1 MAKVMLI
8 DGNSLAYRAFFAL
21 PTDMATA
28 SGQITNAVFGFTS
41 MLINLWRDH
50 QPDKVV
56 VAFDRPEPTFR
67 HAIVPTYKGTRDSA
81 PDILR
86 QQMGLVREVL
96 EALAVP
102 TVDAPGFEA
111 DDVIATLATEGRDAG
126 DDVIVVTGDRD
137 TYQLVED
144 PHVKVLYNVRGVSDY
159 KLYDEAGI
167 AERTGVRP
175 SDYVQYAAL
184 RGDNSDN
191 LPGVP
196 GVGEKTAA
204 KLINT
209 RGGLDGVFASLDELT
224 PKLRENLAAAEDQVR
239 TNAEVMLLVR
249 DVPLEARLDDLS
261 LGEVDA
267 QAVRKLFDF
276 LEFRTLHTRL
286 AEALGGALGE
296 DATGAGPS
304 TAALVPK
311 IDVLQTPAAAVE
323 ALKAAAA
330 DGASAPPLALA
341 LAAPDGGLDSG
352 LAWVV
357 DAAAGRVAFVGGPL
371 LSDAAVSA
379 ALADLLTAPAEG
391 TRPDPSGSQTA
402 PADGTRPDPSRS
414 QTAPAEGTRP
424 DPSGSQTAP
433 ADGTRPG
440 PSGSQ
445 TAPAGDTDPDSGR
458 PLAVHGAKALMRPL
472 LDRGIEMRD
481 PLLDTMLAAY
491 LLDPADAR
499 YDLNDLAGRYA
510 GIDPPAHAPQEGRLD
525 LDGDSIEPHDQ
536 AGWAALA
543 IDRLVT
549 PLREALAAQ
558 GLESLND
565 DVEVPLVRVLA
576 RMEHIGIGVDRSVLE
591 QIRDELDTEAEE
603 LREQVLT
610 DAGRPINVNSPK
622 QLAEVLFD
630 DLGLTPTKRTKTGYS
645 TDAQSLEKLRGEHP
659 IVDHLLGYREVEKL
673 RSTYGVGL
681 LAEIGPDE
689 RIRATFNQTVARTG
703 RLSSDAPNLHNIPVR
718 SERGRVFRT
727 AFVAPAGCKLL
738 VADYDQI
745 ELRCI
750 AHLAEDP
757 GLIAAFEA
765 GDDIHTAT
773 AARVFDI
780 EPSEVGVEERATAK
794 MVSYGLAYGMEA
806 YGLAQRLN
814 IATGEAAK
822 ILDAYFEAFGAVRDY
837 MDRTVAEARS
847 KGYTETLFGRRRQIP
862 ELASPN
868 VRLRQAGE
876 RQAMNAGIQGL
887 AADIFKVA
895 LVRLHRALEAEGLES
910 RIVLQVHDEII
921 LEAPDAEV
929 GPASELTREVMRGA
943 FELRVPLEV
952 DLQVAST
959 WAGAKG

>member
-67 HAIVPTYKGTRDSA
+67 HAVVPTYKGTRNAA

-102 TVDAPGFEA
+102 TVDAPSYEA
-111 DDVIATLATEGRDAG
+111 DDVLATLATEGRDAG

-144 PHVKVLYNVRGVSDY
+144 PWVKVLYYYYARGVSES

-167 AERTGVRP
+167 LDRTGVRP
-175 SDYVQYAAL
+175 ADYVQYAAL
-184 RGDNSDN
+184 RGDTSDN

-204 KLINT
+204 KLINE
-209 RGGLDGVFASLDELT
+209 RGGLDGIFGSLDDLT
-224 PKLRENLAAAEDQVR
+224 PKLRENLAAAEERVR
-239 TNAEVMLLVR
+239 TNVEMMRLVR
-249 DVPLEARLDDLS
+249 DVPLDAGLDDLA

-276 LEFRTLHTRL
+276 LEFRSLHARLVETL
-286 AEALGGALGE
+286 GDALGE
-296 DATGAGPS
+296 DAASGDGPA
-304 TAALVPK
+304 TRALVPEALVPK
-311 IDVLQTPAAAVE
+311 VLVLKTPAEAVE
-323 ALKAAAA
+323 ALRDAGAQGAA
-330 DGASAPPLALA
+330 GGPLA
-341 LAAPDGGLDSG
+341 LAAPAEGLEGG

-357 DAAAGRVAFVGGPL
+357 DAAAGRVAFVPGHL
-371 LSDAAVSA
+371 LHDGAVAA
-379 ALADLLTAPAEG
+379 ALAGLVAG
-391 TRPDPSGSQTA
+391 
-402 PADGTRPDPSRS
+402 PADGIDRG
-414 QTAPAEGTRP
+414 AA
-424 DPSGSQTAP
+424 
-433 ADGTRPG
+433 
-440 PSGSQ
+440 
-445 TAPAGDTDPDSGR
+445 R
-458 PLAVHGAKALMRPL
+458 PLAAHGAKALMRPL

-481 PLLDTMLAAY
+481 PLIDTMLAAY

-499 YDLNDLAGRYA
+499 YDLSDLAGRYA
-510 GIDPPAHAPQEGRLD
+510 GIDPPSHAPQEGRLD
-525 LDGDSIEPHDQ
+525 LGGDAIEPPEQ

-543 IDRLVT
+543 IDRLVL
-549 PLREALAAQ
+549 PLREVLAAQ
-558 GLESLND
+558 GLDRLND
-565 DVEVPLVRVLA
+565 EVEVPLVRVLA
-576 RMEHIGIGVDRSVLE
+576 RMEHLGIGVDRSVLE
-591 QIRDELDTEAEE
+591 TIRDELDTEAEE
-603 LREQVLT
+603 LRREVLA
-610 DAGRPINVNSPK
+610 DAGRDINVNSPK
-622 QLAEVLFD
+622 QIAEVLFD

-681 LAEIGPDE
+681 LAEVGSDD

-727 AFVAPAGCKLL
+727 AFVAPPSRKLL

-773 AARVFDI
+773 ASRVFGID
-780 EPSEVGVEERATAK
+780 PSEVGVQERSTAK

-814 IATGEAAK
+814 IPSGEATE
-822 ILDAYFEAFGAVRDY
+822 ILDAYFEAFPAVRAY

-895 LVRLHRALEAEGLES
+895 LVRLDRALDAGGLAS

-921 LEAPDAEV
+921 VEAPDAEV
-929 GPASELTREVMRGA
+929 EPASELTRDVMRGA

-952 DLQVAST
+952 DLHVAGT

>member
-50 QPDKVV
+50 EPDQII

-67 HAIVPTYKGTRDSA
+67 HTKVPTYKGTRDAA

-96 EALAVP
+96 DALALP
-102 TVDAPGFEA
+102 MVDAAGFEA
-111 DDVIATLATEGRDAG
+111 DDVIATLATAGRDRG

-144 PHVKVLYNVRGVSDY
+144 PHVKVLYNMRGVSDY

-167 AERTGVRP
+167 LERTGVSP
-175 SDYVQYAAL
+175 ADYVHYAAL
-184 RGDNSDN
+184 RGDASDN

-204 KLINT
+204 KLVND
-209 RGGLDGVFASLDELT
+209 RGGLDGIFASLDELS
-224 PKLRENLAAAEDQVR
+224 PKLRENLAATEAQVR
-239 TNAEVMLLVR
+239 TNAEVMVLVR
-249 DVPLEARLDDLS
+249 DVPLHAGLDELA
-261 LGEVDA
+261 LGQVDA
-267 QAVRKLFDF
+267 EAVRKLFDF
-276 LEFRTLHTRL
+276 LEFRSLHGRL
-286 AEALGGALGE
+286 ADVLGDALGADASDGAELAARTPE
-296 DATGAGPS
+296 PVVSVLA
-304 TAALVPK
+304 TAA
-311 IDVLQTPAAAVE
+311 QAVE
-323 ALKAAAA
+323 ALRAAAA
-330 DGASAPPLALA
+330 PEAAGTRLALA
-341 LAAPDGGLDSG
+341 TPAGGLAAG
-352 LAWVV
+352 LAWAV
-357 DAAAGRVAFVGGPL
+357 DPDAGRVAFVAGEL
-371 LSDAAVSA
+371 LDDHEVSE
-379 ALADLLTAPAEG
+379 ALAGLVGAGAGGQPG
-391 TRPDPSGSQTA
+391 TGERH
-402 PADGTRPDPSRS
+402 
-414 QTAPAEGTRP
+414 
-424 DPSGSQTAP
+424 
-433 ADGTRPG
+433 
-440 PSGSQ
+440 
-445 TAPAGDTDPDSGR
+445 R
-458 PLAVHGAKALMRPL
+458 PLAAHDGKSLMRPL
-472 LDRGIEMRD
+472 LDRGVEMRD
-481 PLLDTMLAAY
+481 PLIDTMLAAY

-499 YDLNDLAGRYA
+499 YDLSDVAGRYA
-510 GIDPPAHAPQEGRLD
+510 RLDPPAHAQPEGRLD
-525 LDGDSIEPHDQ
+525 LDGDAAEPAEQ
-536 AGWAALA
+536 AGWAVLA
-543 IDRLVT
+543 IDRLVA

-558 GLESLND
+558 GLDRLND
-565 DVEVPLVRVLA
+565 EVEVPLVRVLA
-576 RMEHIGIGVDRSVLE
+576 RMEHVGIGVDRAVLE
-591 QIRDELDTEAEE
+591 TIRDELDTEAED
-603 LREQVLT
+603 LRREVLA
-610 DAGRPINVNSPK
+610 DAGRDVNVNSPK

-630 DLGLTPTKRTKTGYS
+630 DLGLTPTKRTKTGFS

-681 LAEIGPDE
+681 LAEVGADD

-727 AFVAPAGCKLL
+727 AFVAPPGHKLL

-773 AARVFDI
+773 AARVFDMDV
-780 EPSEVGVEERATAK
+780 SEVGVKERSTAK

-814 IATGEAAK
+814 IATGEAAG
-822 ILDAYFEAFGAVRDY
+822 ILAAYFEAFPAVRDY

-847 KGYTETLFGRRRQIP
+847 RGYTETLFGRRRQIP
-862 ELASPN
+862 ELASSN

-895 LVRLHRALEAEGLES
+895 LVRLDRALEDQGLAS

-921 LEAPDAEV
+921 LESPDAEIT
-929 GPASELTREVMRGA
+929 PASELTRDVMRSA

-952 DLQVAST
+952 DLQVAGT

>member
-1 MAKVMLI
+1 MLI

-50 QPDKVV
+50 EPDQIV

-67 HAIVPTYKGTRDSA
+67 HARVPTYKGTRDSA

-96 EALAVP
+96 DALAVP
-102 TVDAPGFEA
+102 MIDAASFEA
-111 DDVIATLATEGRDAG
+111 DDVIATLATAGRDRG
-126 DDVIVVTGDRD
+126 DDVIIVTGDRD

-144 PHVKVLYNVRGVSDY
+144 PHVKVLYNMRGVSDY
-159 KLYDEAGI
+159 KLYDEDGI
-167 AERTGVRP
+167 EARTGVRP
-175 SDYVQYAAL
+175 ADYVPYAAL
-184 RGDNSDN
+184 RGDASDN

-204 KLINT
+204 KLVNE
-209 RGGLDGVFASLDELT
+209 RDGLDGIFASLDQLT

-239 TNAEVMLLVR
+239 VNAEVMLLVR
-249 DVPLEARLDDLS
+249 DVPLEAGLDDLA
-261 LGEVDA
+261 LGEIDP

-276 LEFRTLHTRL
+276 LEFRTLHVRL
-286 AEALGGALGE
+286 AEVLGDALGADGSADSGPQTEALTPE
-296 DATGAGPS
+296 VA
-304 TAALVPK
+304 
-311 IDVLQTPAAAVE
+311 VLADPAQAVE
-323 ALKAAAA
+323 ALRAAAA
-330 DGASAPPLALA
+330 DEAAGTRLA
-341 LAAPDGGLDSG
+341 LAAPPAGLDGGL
-352 LAWVV
+352 AWAV
-357 DAAAGRVAFVGGPL
+357 DPDAGRVAFAPGSVLDTPEVR
-371 LSDAAVSA
+371 DALA
-379 ALADLLTAPAEG
+379 ALV
-391 TRPDPSGSQTA
+391 
-402 PADGTRPDPSRS
+402 
-414 QTAPAEGTRP
+414 
-424 DPSGSQTAP
+424 
-433 ADGTRPG
+433 
-440 PSGSQ
+440 
-445 TAPAGDTDPDSGR
+445 AGDAQAGNTSERRR
-458 PLAVHGAKALMRPL
+458 PLAVHDGKALMGPL
-472 LDRGIEMRD
+472 LERRIEMRD
-481 PLLDTMLAAY
+481 PLIDTMLAAY

-499 YDLNDLAGRYA
+499 YDLGDLAARYA
-510 GIDPPAHAPQEGRLD
+510 AIDPPAHVPPEGRLD
-525 LDGDSIEPHDQ
+525 LEGDAVEP
-536 AGWAALA
+536 AEAAAWAALA
-543 IDRLVT
+543 IDRLVA

-558 GLESLND
+558 GLDALND

-576 RMEHIGIGVDRSVLE
+576 RMEHVGIGVDRSILE
-591 QIRDELDTEAEE
+591 KIRDELDTEAEG
-603 LREQVLT
+603 LRQQVLD
-610 DAGRPINVNSPK
+610 DAGRDINVNSPK
-622 QLAEVLFD
+622 QLAEVLFG
-630 DLGLTPTKRTKTGYS
+630 DLELTPTKRTKTGFS

-659 IVDHLLGYREVEKL
+659 IVENLLSYREVEKL

-681 LAEIGPDE
+681 LAEVDPDD

-727 AFVAPAGCKLL
+727 AFVAPAEHHLL

-780 EPSEVGVEERATAK
+780 DPAEVGVEERARAK

-814 IATGEAAK
+814 IATGEAAE
-822 ILDAYFEAFGAVRDY
+822 ILDAYFEAFPAVRAY

-847 KGYTETLFGRRRQIP
+847 RGYTETLFGRRRQIP
-862 ELASPN
+862 ELSSRN
-868 VRLRQAGE
+868 TRLRQAGE

-895 LVRLHRALEAEGLES
+895 LVRLDRALEAERLES

-921 LEAPDAEV
+921 LESPEAEV
-929 GPASELTREVMRGA
+929 GPASELTRGVMRGA

-952 DLQVAST
+952 DLQVART

>member
-1 MAKVMLI
+1 
-8 DGNSLAYRAFFAL
+8 
-21 PTDMATA
+21 
-28 SGQITNAVFGFTS
+28 
-41 MLINLWRDH
+41 
-50 QPDKVV
+50 
-56 VAFDRPEPTFR
+56 
-67 HAIVPTYKGTRDSA
+67 
-81 PDILR
+81 
-86 QQMGLVREVL
+86 MGLVREVL

-102 TVDAPGFEA
+102 TVDAPSYEA

-144 PHVKVLYNVRGVSDY
+144 PWVKVLYNVRGVSDY

-167 AERTGVRP
+167 LDRTGVRP
-175 SDYVQYAAL
+175 ADYVQYAAL
-184 RGDNSDN
+184 RGDPSDN

-204 KLINT
+204 KLINE
-209 RGGLDGVFASLDELT
+209 RGGLDGIFGSLDDLT
-224 PKLRENLAAAEDQVR
+224 PKLRENLAAAEERVR
-239 TNAEVMLLVR
+239 TNVEMMRLVR
-249 DVPLEARLDDLS
+249 DVPLDAGLDDLA

-267 QAVRKLFDF
+267 GAVRKLFDF
-276 LEFRTLHTRL
+276 LEFRSLHARL
-286 AEALGGALGE
+286 VEALGGALGE
-296 DATGAGPS
+296 DAGGDGPA
-304 TAALVPK
+304 TRALVPEAL
-311 IDVLQTPAAAVE
+311 VLENPAEAVE
-323 ALKAAAA
+323 ALRDAGAQGAA
-330 DGASAPPLALA
+330 GGPLA
-341 LAAPDGGLDSG
+341 LAAPSEGLEGG

-357 DAAAGRVAFVGGPL
+357 DAAAGRVAFVPGHL
-371 LSDAAVSA
+371 LHDGAVSA
-379 ALADLLTAPAEG
+379 ALAGLVAG
-391 TRPDPSGSQTA
+391 
-402 PADGTRPDPSRS
+402 PADGVDRG
-414 QTAPAEGTRP
+414 AA
-424 DPSGSQTAP
+424 
-433 ADGTRPG
+433 
-440 PSGSQ
+440 
-445 TAPAGDTDPDSGR
+445 R
-458 PLAVHGAKALMRPL
+458 PLAAHGAKALMRPL

-481 PLLDTMLAAY
+481 PLIDTMLAAY

-499 YDLNDLAGRYA
+499 YDLSDLAGRYA
-510 GIDPPAHAPQEGRLD
+510 GIDPPSHAPHEGRLD
-525 LDGDSIEPHDQ
+525 LGGDAVEPPEQ

-543 IDRLVT
+543 IDRLVL

-558 GLESLND
+558 GLDRLND
-565 DVEVPLVRVLA
+565 EVEVPLVRVLA
-576 RMEHIGIGVDRSVLE
+576 RMEHLGIGVDRSVLE
-591 QIRDELDTEAEE
+591 TIRDELDTEAEE
-603 LREQVLT
+603 LRREVLA
-610 DAGRPINVNSPK
+610 DAGRDINVNSPK
-622 QLAEVLFD
+622 QIAEVLFE
-630 DLGLTPTKRTKTGYS
+630 DLGLTPTKRTKTGFS

-673 RSTYGVGL
+673 RSTYGAGL
-681 LAEIGPDE
+681 PAAIGSDE

-727 AFVAPAGCKLL
+727 AFVAPPGRKLL

-765 GDDIHTAT
+765 GHDIHTAT
-773 AARVFDI
+773 AARVFGID
-780 EPSEVGVEERATAK
+780 PSLVGVEERATAK

-814 IATGEAAK
+814 IPTREATE
-822 ILDAYFEAFGAVRDY
+822 ILDAYFEAFPAVSAY

-895 LVRLHRALEAEGLES
+895 LVRLDRALDAGGLAS

-929 GPASELTREVMRGA
+929 GPASELTRDVMRGA

-952 DLQVAST
+952 DLQVAVT

>member
-1 MAKVMLI
+1 MLI

-28 SGQITNAVFGFTS
+28 SGQVTNAVFGFTS

-50 QPDKVV
+50 GPDRIV

-67 HAIVPTYKGTRDSA
+67 HARVPSYKGTRDAA

-96 EALAVP
+96 DALAVP
-102 TVDAPGFEA
+102 MVDAAGFEA
-111 DDVIATLATEGRDAG
+111 DDVIATLATAGRDRG

-144 PHVKVLYNVRGVSDY
+144 PRVKVLYNMRGVSDY

-175 SDYVQYAAL
+175 ADYVHYAAL
-184 RGDNSDN
+184 RGDASDN

-204 KLINT
+204 KLIND
-209 RGGLDGVFASLDELT
+209 RGGLDGIFASLDELT
-224 PKLRENLAAAEDQVR
+224 PKLRESLAAAEAQVR

-249 DVPLEARLDDLS
+249 DVPLDAGLDDLA
-261 LGEVDA
+261 LGDIDA
-267 QAVRKLFDF
+267 GAVRKLFDF
-276 LEFRTLHTRL
+276 LEFRSLHRRLADVLGDALGADASDGAELAARTLEPVVSVLAGAAQAAEALRAAAAPAAAGTRL
-286 AEALGGALGE
+286 ALA
-296 DATGAGPS
+296 
-304 TAALVPK
+304 
-311 IDVLQTPAAAVE
+311 TPA
-323 ALKAAAA
+323 
-330 DGASAPPLALA
+330 GG
-341 LAAPDGGLDSG
+341 LAAG
-352 LAWVV
+352 LAWAV
-357 DAAAGRVAFVGGPL
+357 DPDAGRVAFVPGDL
-371 LSDAAVSA
+371 LQNPDVCA
-379 ALADLLTAPAEG
+379 ALAELVGGGAGGAQSPGGGGPTAAVVVG
-391 TRPDPSGSQTA
+391 AGGA
-402 PADGTRPDPSRS
+402 I
-414 QTAPAEGTRP
+414 
-424 DPSGSQTAP
+424 
-433 ADGTRPG
+433 PG
-440 PSGSQ
+440 E
-445 TAPAGDTDPDSGR
+445 GR
-458 PLAVHGAKALMRPL
+458 PLAVHDGKALMRPL
-472 LDRGIEMRD
+472 LDRGVEMRD
-481 PLLDTMLAAY
+481 PLIDTMLAAY

-499 YDLNDLAGRYA
+499 YDLSDVAGRYA
-510 GIDPPAHAPQEGRLD
+510 GLDPPAHAPQEGRLD
-525 LDGDSIEPHDQ
+525 LDGDAVEPAEQ
-536 AGWAALA
+536 AGWAVLA
-543 IDRLVT
+543 IDRLVA

-558 GLESLND
+558 GLDRLND
-565 DVEVPLVRVLA
+565 EVEVPLVRVLA
-576 RMEHIGIGVDRSVLE
+576 RMEHIGIGVDRAVLE
-591 QIRDELDTEAEE
+591 TIRDELDTEAED
-603 LREQVLT
+603 LRREVLA
-610 DAGRPINVNSPK
+610 DAGRDINVNSPK

-630 DLGLTPTKRTKTGYS
+630 DLGLTPTKRTKTGFS

-681 LAEIGPDE
+681 LAEVGADE

-727 AFVAPAGCKLL
+727 AFVAPPGHKLL

-780 EPSEVGVEERATAK
+780 AVSEVGVGERSTAK

-814 IATGEAAK
+814 IPTGEAAE
-822 ILDAYFEAFGAVRDY
+822 ILEAYFEAFPAVRQY

-862 ELASPN
+862 ELASSN

-895 LVRLHRALEAEGLES
+895 LVRLDRALEDRELAS

-921 LEAPDAEV
+921 LESPDAEV
-929 GPASELTREVMRGA
+929 APASELTREVMRGA

-952 DLQVAST
+952 DLQVATT

>member
-1 MAKVMLI
+1 MGSEVPPSAHPRSKVMLI

-67 HAIVPTYKGTRDSA
+67 HTMVPTYKGTRDSA

-126 DDVIVVTGDRD
+126 HEVIVVTGDRD

-144 PHVKVLYNVRGVSDY
+144 PSVRVLYNVRGVSDY

-175 SDYVQYAAL
+175 ADYVQYAAL
-184 RGDNSDN
+184 RGDSSDN

-204 KLINT
+204 KLVNT
-209 RGGLDGVFASLDELT
+209 KGGLDGIFASLDELT

-249 DVPLEARLDDLS
+249 DVPLEAGLDDLS

-286 AEALGGALGE
+286 AEALGDKLGE
-296 DATGAGPS
+296 DATGADPS
-304 TAALVPK
+304 TTVLVPD
-311 IDVLQTPAAAVE
+311 IDVLQTPAAAAE
-323 ALKAAAA
+323 ALRAAAA

-341 LAAPDGGLDSG
+341 APAGGLDSG

-357 DAAAGRVAFVGGPL
+357 DAAAGKVAFAGGAL
-371 LSDAAVSA
+371 LGDAAVSA
-379 ALADLLTAPAEG
+379 ALTDLLTAPAG
-391 TRPDPSGSQTA
+391 GADPGS
-402 PADGTRPDPSRS
+402 SRS
-414 QTAPAEGTRP
+414 
-424 DPSGSQTAP
+424 
-433 ADGTRPG
+433 
-440 PSGSQ
+440 
-445 TAPAGDTDPDSGR
+445 
-458 PLAVHGAKALMRPL
+458 LAAHGAKTMMGPL

-481 PLLDTMLAAY
+481 PLIDTMLAAY

-499 YDLNDLAGRYA
+499 YDLSDLAGRYA
-510 GIDPPAHAPQEGRLD
+510 GIDPPSHAPPEGRLD
-525 LDGDSIEPHDQ
+525 LDGGSIEPHEQ

-603 LREQVLT
+603 LRSQVLA

-622 QLAEVLFD
+622 QLAEVLFE

-681 LAEIGPDE
+681 LAEVGPDE

-757 GLIAAFEA
+757 GLITAFEA

-780 EPSEVGVEERATAK
+780 APSDVGVEERATAK

-814 IATGEAAK
+814 IATGEAAE
-822 ILDAYFEAFGAVRDY
+822 ILDAYFEAFPAVRDY
-837 MDRTVAEARS
+837 MDHTVAEARS

-895 LVRLHRALEAEGLES
+895 LVRLDRALEAERLAS

-929 GPASELTREVMRGA
+929 GPASDLTRDVMRGA

-952 DLQVAST
+952 DLQVADT

>member
-67 HAIVPTYKGTRDSA
+67 HEMVPTYKGTRDSA

-102 TVDAPGFEA
+102 TVDTPGFEA

-126 DDVIVVTGDRD
+126 DEVIVVTGDRD

-144 PHVKVLYNVRGVSDY
+144 PWVKVLYNVRGVSDY

-175 SDYVQYAAL
+175 ADYVQYAAL

-204 KLINT
+204 RLINT
-209 RGGLDGVFASLDELT
+209 KGGIDGIFASLDELT
-224 PKLRENLAAAEDQVR
+224 PKLRENLAAAEGQVR

-249 DVPLEARLDDLS
+249 DVPLEARLDDLV

-276 LEFRTLHTRL
+276 LEFRTLHARL
-286 AEALGGALGE
+286 AEALGDPLGG
-296 DATGAGPS
+296 DAAGEGPS
-304 TAALVPK
+304 TRTLTA
-311 IDVLQTPAAAVE
+311 DVAVLETPAAAAE
-323 ALKAAAA
+323 ALRAAAA
-330 DGASAPPLALA
+330 PPMPAPPLALA
-341 LAAPDGGLDSG
+341 APAGDLDAG

-357 DAAAGRVAFVGGPL
+357 DAATRQVAFVPGPL
-371 LSDAAVSA
+371 LNDAAVSA
-379 ALADLLTAPAEG
+379 ALTDLLT
-391 TRPDPSGSQTA
+391 D
-402 PADGTRPDPSRS
+402 PADR
-414 QTAPAEGTRP
+414 
-424 DPSGSQTAP
+424 
-433 ADGTRPG
+433 AD
-440 PSGSQ
+440 SS
-445 TAPAGDTDPDSGR
+445 SSR
-458 PLAVHGAKALMRPL
+458 PLAAHGSKSLMRSL

-481 PLLDTMLAAY
+481 PLIDTMLAAY

-499 YDLNDLAGRYA
+499 YDLSDLAGRYA
-510 GIDPPAHAPQEGRLD
+510 GIDPPSHAPQEGRLD
-525 LDGDSIEPHDQ
+525 LDGGSTEPHEQ

-591 QIRDELDTEAEE
+591 QIRDELDAEAEQ
-603 LREQVLT
+603 LREQVLA

-630 DLGLTPTKRTKTGYS
+630 DLGLTPTKRTKTGFS

-681 LAEIGPDE
+681 LAEVGPDE

-727 AFVAPAGCKLL
+727 AFVAPAGCRLL

-773 AARVFDI
+773 AARVFDMD
-780 EPSEVGVEERATAK
+780 PSLVGVEERSTAK

-814 IATGEAAK
+814 IATGEAAE
-822 ILDAYFEAFGAVRDY
+822 ILDAYFEAFPAVRDY

-862 ELASPN
+862 ELASAN

-895 LVRLHRALEAEGLES
+895 LVRLHRALEAQELES

-921 LEAPDAEV
+921 LEAPDEEV
-929 GPASELTREVMRGA
+929 EPASDLTRDVMRGA

-952 DLQVAST
+952 DLQVAGT

>member
-50 QPDKVV
+50 EPDRIV

-67 HAIVPTYKGTRDSA
+67 HARVPSYKGTRDAA

-96 EALAVP
+96 DALAIP
-102 TVDAPGFEA
+102 MIDAPGYEA
-111 DDVIATLATEGRDAG
+111 DDVIATLATAGRDRR

-144 PHVKVLYNVRGVSDY
+144 PHIKVLYNMRGVSDY

-167 AERTGVRP
+167 LDRTGVRP
-175 SDYVQYAAL
+175 ADYVHYAAL
-184 RGDNSDN
+184 RGDTSDN

-204 KLINT
+204 KLVND
-209 RGGLDGVFASLDELT
+209 RGGLDGIFASLDELT
-224 PKLRENLAAAEDQVR
+224 PKLRENLGAAEKHVR
-239 TNAEVMLLVR
+239 TNAEVMRLVR
-249 DVPLEARLDDLS
+249 DVPLEAGLDELE
-261 LGEVDA
+261 LGVVDG

-276 LEFRTLHTRL
+276 LEFRSLHRRL
-286 AEALGGALGE
+286 AEVLGDAVDVDGADGPGPQTDALEPQVEVLTDPEQAAGALRAAAAAEAAGE
-296 DATGAGPS
+296 RL
-304 TAALVPK
+304 ALA
-311 IDVLQTPAAAVE
+311 TPAA
-323 ALKAAAA
+323 
-330 DGASAPPLALA
+330 
-341 LAAPDGGLDSG
+341 GLDDG
-352 LAWVV
+352 LAWAV
-357 DAAAGRVAFVGGPL
+357 DPAEGRVAFVPGSL
-371 LSDAAVSA
+371 LRAPEVLD
-379 ALADLLTAPAEG
+379 ALAGLVGGRAEG
-391 TRPDPSGSQTA
+391 
-402 PADGTRPDPSRS
+402 
-414 QTAPAEGTRP
+414 AEASPERC
-424 DPSGSQTAP
+424 
-433 ADGTRPG
+433 
-440 PSGSQ
+440 
-445 TAPAGDTDPDSGR
+445 R
-458 PLAVHGAKALMRPL
+458 PLAVHDGKALMRPL

-481 PLLDTMLAAY
+481 PLIDTVLAAY

-499 YDLNDLAGRYA
+499 YDLRDLAARYA
-510 GIDPPAHAPQEGRLD
+510 GIDPPAHAPPEGRLD
-525 LDGDSIEPHDQ
+525 LDGDAVEP
-536 AGWAALA
+536 AEAAAWAVLA
-543 IDRLVT
+543 IDRLVV

-558 GLESLND
+558 GLDSLND
-565 DVEVPLVRVLA
+565 EVEVPLVRVLA
-576 RMEHIGIGVDRSVLE
+576 RMEHIGIGVDRAVLE
-591 QIRDELDTEAEE
+591 TIRDELDTEAEA
-603 LREQVLT
+603 LRRQVLD
-610 DAGRPINVNSPK
+610 DAGRDLNVNSPK
-622 QLAEVLFD
+622 QLAGVLFD
-630 DLGLTPTKRTKTGYS
+630 DLGLTPTKRTKTGFS
-645 TDAQSLEKLRGEHP
+645 TDAQSLEKLRGTHP

-681 LAEIGPDE
+681 LAEVGPDE

-727 AFVAPAGCKLL
+727 AFVAPSGCKLL

-757 GLIAAFEA
+757 GLITAFEA

-773 AARVFDI
+773 AARVFDM
-780 EPSEVGVEERATAK
+780 EPSEVGVEERARAK

-814 IATGEAAK
+814 IATGEAAE
-822 ILDAYFEAFGAVRDY
+822 ILDAYFEAFPAVRQY

-895 LVRLHRALEAEGLES
+895 LVRLDRALEAEGLAS

-921 LEAPDAEV
+921 LESPDPEID
-929 GPASELTREVMRGA
+929 PASELTRGVMRSA

-952 DLQVAST
+952 DLQVAGT

>member
-50 QPDKVV
+50 EPDQII

-67 HAIVPTYKGTRDSA
+67 HAKVPTYKGTRDAA

-96 EALAVP
+96 DALALP
-102 TVDAPGFEA
+102 MVDAAGFEA
-111 DDVIATLATEGRDAG
+111 DDVIATLATAGRDRG

-144 PHVKVLYNVRGVSDY
+144 PQVKVLYNMRGVSDY

-167 AERTGVRP
+167 LERTGVRP
-175 SDYVQYAAL
+175 ADYVEYAAL
-184 RGDNSDN
+184 RGDTSDN

-196 GVGEKTAA
+196 GVGAKTAA
-204 KLINT
+204 KLVNE
-209 RGGLDGVFASLDELT
+209 RGGLDGIFASLDELT
-224 PKLRENLAAAEDQVR
+224 PKLRENLAAAEEQVR

-249 DVPLEARLDDLS
+249 DVHLDAGLDELAQ
-261 LGEVDA
+261 GQVDA
-267 QAVRKLFDF
+267 EAVRKLFDF
-276 LEFRTLHTRL
+276 LEFRSLHSRLADVLGDALGSDASDDAERAARTLEPVVSVLATAAQAAEALQAAAAPEAAGTRL
-286 AEALGGALGE
+286 ALA
-296 DATGAGPS
+296 
-304 TAALVPK
+304 
-311 IDVLQTPAAAVE
+311 TPA
-323 ALKAAAA
+323 
-330 DGASAPPLALA
+330 
-341 LAAPDGGLDSG
+341 GGLTAG
-352 LAWVV
+352 LAWAV
-357 DAAAGRVAFVGGPL
+357 DPDAGRVAFLPGEL
-371 LSDAAVSA
+371 LDDPNVSE
-379 ALADLLTAPAEG
+379 ALAGLVSTG
-391 TRPDPSGSQTA
+391 TGDPPGSGE
-402 PADGTRPDPSRS
+402 RR
-414 QTAPAEGTRP
+414 
-424 DPSGSQTAP
+424 
-433 ADGTRPG
+433 
-440 PSGSQ
+440 
-445 TAPAGDTDPDSGR
+445 R
-458 PLAVHGAKALMRPL
+458 PLAAHDGKALMRPL
-472 LDRGIEMRD
+472 LDRGVEMRD
-481 PLLDTMLAAY
+481 PLIDTMLAAY

-499 YDLNDLAGRYA
+499 YDLSDVAGRYA
-510 GIDPPAHAPQEGRLD
+510 GLDPPAHAPPEGRLD
-525 LDGDSIEPHDQ
+525 LDGDAVEPAEQ
-536 AGWAALA
+536 AGWAVLA
-543 IDRLVT
+543 IDRLVA

-558 GLESLND
+558 GLDSLND
-565 DVEVPLVRVLA
+565 EVEVPLVRVLA

-591 QIRDELDTEAEE
+591 AIRDELDTEAED
-603 LREQVLT
+603 LRREVLA
-610 DAGRPINVNSPK
+610 DAGRDINVNSPK

-630 DLGLTPTKRTKTGYS
+630 DLGLTPTKRTKTGFS

-681 LAEIGPDE
+681 LAEVGADQ

-727 AFVAPAGCKLL
+727 AFVAPPGHKLL

-780 EPSEVGVEERATAK
+780 AVSEVGVEERATAK

-814 IATGEAAK
+814 IPTGEAAE
-822 ILDAYFEAFGAVRDY
+822 ILDAYFEAFPAVRQY
-837 MDRTVAEARS
+837 MDQTVAEARS

-895 LVRLHRALEAEGLES
+895 LVRLDRALEDRELAS

-921 LEAPDAEV
+921 LESPDAEIA
-929 GPASELTREVMRGA
+929 PASELTRDVMRGA

-952 DLQVAST
+952 DLQVAAT

>member
-50 QPDKVV
+50 QPDQVV

-67 HAIVPTYKGTRDSA
+67 HEMVPTYKGTRDSA

-144 PHVKVLYNVRGVSDY
+144 PQVKVLYNVRGVSDY

-167 AERTGVRP
+167 LARTGVKP
-175 SDYVQYAAL
+175 ADYVQYAAL

-209 RGGLDGVFASLDELT
+209 KDGLDGIFASLDDLT

-249 DVPLEARLDDLS
+249 DVPLEARLKDLT

-276 LEFRTLHTRL
+276 LEFRSLHARL
-286 AEALGGALGE
+286 AEALGDSLGE
-296 DATGAGPS
+296 DAAGAGPS
-304 TAALVPK
+304 TRALAPEVE
-311 IDVLQTPAAAVE
+311 LLETPAAAAE
-323 ALKAAAA
+323 ALRAAAA
-330 DGASAPPLALA
+330 QGASAPPLALT
-341 LAAPDGGLDSG
+341 APAGGLEGG

-357 DAAAGRVAFVGGPL
+357 EGAAGRVAFVSGDL
-371 LSDAAVSA
+371 LNDATVSA
-379 ALADLLTAPAEG
+379 ALDDLL
-391 TRPDPSGSQTA
+391 SGAAGS
-402 PADGTRPDPSRS
+402 ADRGSSR
-414 QTAPAEGTRP
+414 A
-424 DPSGSQTAP
+424 
-433 ADGTRPG
+433 
-440 PSGSQ
+440 
-445 TAPAGDTDPDSGR
+445 
-458 PLAVHGAKALMRPL
+458 LAAHGAKALMRSL

-481 PLLDTMLAAY
+481 PLIDTMLAAY

-499 YDLNDLAGRYA
+499 YDLSDLAGRYA
-510 GIDPPAHAPQEGRLD
+510 GIDPPSHAPQEGRLD
-525 LDGDSIEPHDQ
+525 LDGDSIEPHEQ

-576 RMEHIGIGVDRSVLE
+576 RMEHIGVGVDRSVLE
-591 QIRDELDTEAEE
+591 RIRDELDTEAEQ
-603 LREQVLT
+603 LREQVLA

-622 QLAEVLFD
+622 QLAEVLFE

-727 AFVAPAGCKLL
+727 AFVAPAGCRLL

-773 AARVFDI
+773 AARVFDVD
-780 EPSEVGVEERATAK
+780 PSEVGVEKRSTAK

-895 LVRLHRALEAEGLES
+895 LVRLHRALEAERLES

-921 LEAPDAEV
+921 LESPDAEV

-952 DLQVAST
+952 DLQVAAT